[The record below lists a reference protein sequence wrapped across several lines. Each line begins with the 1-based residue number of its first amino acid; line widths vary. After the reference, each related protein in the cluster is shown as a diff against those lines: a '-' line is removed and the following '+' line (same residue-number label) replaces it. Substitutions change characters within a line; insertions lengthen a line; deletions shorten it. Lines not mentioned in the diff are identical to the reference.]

1 MRACGD
7 DRVTNGPPS
16 RVRDSECNKLRAR
29 QRAVTHAN
37 HATNK
42 PVPLTRAQPR
52 TGRECGAGSILAIAV
67 LATIVSTLLL
77 VAPLCRA
84 LVVRAE
90 AAGAADAAALAA
102 ADVARGIYPGVPCV
116 IAASVATANGARL
129 GECRVDG
136 VIVTVR
142 VSVAVLT
149 FSVTAAATAGP
160 PFAGN

>member
-1 MRACGD
+1 MCVLYDRWDAINTARIMRCDQYG
-7 DRVTNGPPS
+7 
-16 RVRDSECNKLRAR
+16 
-29 QRAVTHAN
+29 
-37 HATNK
+37 ATNNM
-42 PVPLTRAQPR
+42 RR
-52 TGRECGAGSILAIAV
+52 IREERGAGSILAVAV
-67 LATIVSTLLL
+67 LATIVSTFLL
-77 VAPLCRA
+77 VAPLCRV

-90 AAGAADAAALAA
+90 VAGAADAAALAA

-142 VSVAVLT
+142 VSVAVLA

-160 PFAGN
+160 PVTVK